1 MFELPLSLSA
11 RMRWRIRRT
20 LMGYTGHAMS
30 AARVRSGL
38 ERLYDTPDPWQMTS
52 EKEQFRF
59 ARTNGIIARELIGS
73 AAQVGSLLEIG
84 CGEGHQ
90 SEYLSALCRQLTG
103 IDIVPKAI
111 ERARARSAAIEWVL
125 GDVED
130 QPWSNSGRHF
140 DIVTACECLY
150 AFRDV
155 PRALRLMS
163 LLGDACLVT
172 YFHGAAHAV
181 ERPLRAMPLEGGESF
196 VYEDVTWTAVW
207 WRPHSR

>member
-11 RMRWRIRRT
+11 RVRWRIRRT
-20 LMGYTGHAMS
+20 LMGYTGHGMS

-38 ERLYDTPDPWQMTS
+38 ERLYDTPD
-52 EKEQFRF
+52 
-59 ARTNGIIARELIGS
+59 
-73 AAQVGSLLEIG
+73 
-84 CGEGHQ
+84 
-90 SEYLSALCRQLTG
+90 
-103 IDIVPKAI
+103 
-111 ERARARSAAIEWVL
+111 
-125 GDVED
+125 
-130 QPWSNSGRHF
+130 SGRHF

-150 AFRDV
+150 AFPDI
-155 PRALRLMS
+155 PRTLRLMS

-181 ERPLRAMPLEGGESF
+181 ERPLRAMPLEGRESF